1 MKSLGALLAGSNRF
15 TADSDTC
22 GSRIAVAASTLRSR
36 RRDGV
41 FQVEDIVS
49 ARRLF
54 MYKPALLES
63 LFFYLSARKG
73 LNALCSQVIATEP
86 KR

>member
-22 GSRIAVAASTLRSR
+22 GSRTAVAASTLRSR
-36 RRDGV
+36 RRDSV

-54 MYKPALLES
+54 Y
-63 LFFYLSARKG
+63 
-73 LNALCSQVIATEP
+73 V
-86 KR
+86 

>member
-1 MKSLGALLAGSNRF
+1 MKSLDALLAGSSRF
-15 TADSDTC
+15 AADSDAC
-22 GSRIAVAASTLRSR
+22 GSRTAVAASILRSR

-54 MYKPALLES
+54 MYKPVLSEN
-63 LFFYLSARKG
+63 LFFLVS
-73 LNALCSQVIATEP
+73 T
-86 KR
+86 

>member
-1 MKSLGALLAGSNRF
+1 MKSLDALLAGSSRF
-15 TADSDTC
+15 AADSDAC
-22 GSRIAVAASTLRSR
+22 GSRTAVAASIFWSR

-54 MYKPALLES
+54 Y
-63 LFFYLSARKG
+63 
-73 LNALCSQVIATEP
+73 V
-86 KR
+86 